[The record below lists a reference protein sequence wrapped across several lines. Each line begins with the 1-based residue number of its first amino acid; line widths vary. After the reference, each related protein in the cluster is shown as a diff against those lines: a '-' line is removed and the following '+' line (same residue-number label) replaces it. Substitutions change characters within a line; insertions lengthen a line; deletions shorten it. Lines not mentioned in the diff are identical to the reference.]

1 MAYRLY
7 YWSGIPG
14 RGEPIRLAFEDA
26 DVPYVD
32 VARLPASKG
41 GGDAAIARVLA
52 ASRQGLRPFA
62 PPVLEHGALRL
73 AQTAHILH
81 WLGPRIGR
89 APAGERARL
98 AAHEIQLT
106 ISDLWAEVHDTHH
119 PIATG
124 LYYEDQRTEAKR
136 RAGHLRDERLP
147 KFLGWFED
155 AIRGPYVFGRTASYV
170 DLSLFQT
177 VAGLRYAFPRAMNG
191 LARKLP
197 KLDALHDRVRAR
209 PRLAAYLA
217 SDRRLAF
224 NEDGIFRHYDELDAP
239 LPRPRPRRRP
249 RRSA

>member
-7 YWSGIPG
+7 YWTGIPG
-14 RGEPIRLAFEDA
+14 RGEPIRLALEDA

-41 GGDAAIARVLA
+41 GGDAAVARIL
-52 ASRQGLRPFA
+52 ASRHGLRPFA
-62 PPVLEHGALRL
+62 PPVLEVGALRL

-81 WLGPRIGR
+81 WLAPRIGR

-119 PIATG
+119 PIATS

-136 RAGHLRDERLP
+136 RADHLRDERLP
-147 KFLGWFED
+147 KFLGWFE
-155 AIRGPYVFGRTASYV
+155 AAVRGPYVFGRTASYV

-177 VAGLRYAFPRAMNG
+177 VAGLRYAFPRAMNA
-191 LARKLP
+191 LAKKLP

-239 LPRPRPRRRP
+239 LARS
-249 RRSA
+249 RRSRSS